1 MPIYNLK
8 QKNKRLKKKRIE
20 NLIVTLIAVFIS
32 LPTYADDNTNT
43 SNVYKLVT
51 NVSELTDDGTLFI
64 IANKEKGTA
73 LCKDFYKKG
82 TKDPNM
88 VEMQP
93 YGDFFIINE
102 NVATFRLFKIS
113 KGYQFQLVPY
123 NDPING
129 YLSIAG
135 ESSRPCLQNKSKT
148 EMKIKIN
155 NKEGK
160 ANVRRQNPAKNL
172 GIVDN
177 NIKFADSQFIYVY
190 IYKQLPLSITSSL
203 TLETSKSLS
212 ETVKDTD
219 ITGKVIPNIK
229 IDRRFDADGG
239 WYSICLPFSLT
250 ADDINKQFKGAEFQE
265 FNGVEQQD
273 KTINLKF
280 KKVTTTKAGK
290 PYLIKPIKDIT
301 AADLTFNNKLIEQTT
316 PVDVN
321 HKLGSDANKT
331 FTFKGVF
338 SPFTA
343 NSEEMAD
350 KNIKFLSGEKGLD
363 LVSPNG
369 SGTMKCYRAYFVFPG
384 KKGIVETEAKITNHD
399 EATAVQPVKRQEAE
413 TEHVVFSISGQ
424 KVAKVKNASQLP
436 KGVYIINKK
445 RIMVK

>member
-1 MPIYNLK
+1 M
-8 QKNKRLKKKRIE
+8 KKELIE

-32 LPTYADDNTNT
+32 LPTYADDNANT

-51 NVSELTDDGTLFI
+51 NVSELTTDGTLFI

-73 LCKDFYKKG
+73 LCKNFYTLNKSH
-82 TKDPNM
+82 DNL

-102 NVATFRLFKIS
+102 KIATFKLGIVGKDND
-113 KGYQFQLVPY
+113 KKYLFQLEPY
-123 NDPING
+123 KDSYGNSG
-129 YLSIAG
+129 YLSCLANYQLAL
-135 ESSRPCLQNKSKT
+135 ESKSNSYIDVK
-148 EMKIKIN
+148 EIDN
-155 NKEGK
+155 EGK
-160 ANVRRQNPAKNL
+160 AYLKRQGPAANL
-172 GIVDN
+172 GFYN
-177 NIKFADSQFIYVY
+177 NNTIHFIYDYNKYVY
-190 IYKQLPLSITSSL
+190 IYKSITPSL

-212 ETVKDTD
+212 ETVKDKD
-219 ITGKVIPNIK
+219 ITGKVPSIK
-229 IDRRFDADGG
+229 IDRSFIADGG
-239 WYSICLPFSLT
+239 WYTICLPFSLT
-250 ADDINKQFKGAEFQE
+250 EDDIKKQFKGAEFQG
-265 FNGVEQQD
+265 FDGVDQQD

-301 AADLTFNNKLIEQTT
+301 AADLTFINKQIEQTT
-316 PVDVN
+316 PVDVSYM
-321 HKLGSDANKT
+321 LESDANKT

-343 NSEEMAD
+343 DSEELAD
-350 KNIKFLSGEKGLD
+350 KNIKFLSGVKGLD

-369 SGTMKCYRAYFVFPG
+369 TGTMKCYRAYFVFPG
-384 KKGIVETEAKITNHD
+384 KKSIVETEAKITNHD

-424 KVAKVKNASQLP
+424 KMGKVKNASQLP

>member
-1 MPIYNLK
+1 M
-8 QKNKRLKKKRIE
+8 KKKLIE

-32 LPTYADDNTNT
+32 LPTYADDNANT

-51 NVSELTDDGTLFI
+51 KESELTTDGTLFI
-64 IANKEKGTA
+64 IANKEKRTA
-73 LCKDFYKKG
+73 LCKNFYTLNKSH
-82 TKDPNM
+82 DNL

-102 NVATFRLFKIS
+102 KIATFKLKIVG
-113 KGYQFQLVPY
+113 KDNDKKYLFQLEPY
-123 NDPING
+123 KDSNGNFG
-129 YLSIAG
+129 YLS
-135 ESSRPCLQNKSKT
+135 CLANYQLSLQSKSNSYIDVK
-148 EMKIKIN
+148 EIDN
-155 NKEGK
+155 EGK
-160 ANVRRQNPAKNL
+160 AYLRRQDPAANL
-172 GIVDN
+172 GFYN
-177 NIKFADSQFIYVY
+177 NNTIHFIYDYNKYVY
-190 IYKQLPLSITSSL
+190 IYKSITPSL

-212 ETVKDTD
+212 ETVKDKD
-219 ITGKVIPNIK
+219 ITGKVPSIK
-229 IDRRFDADGG
+229 IDRSFIADGG
-239 WYSICLPFSLT
+239 WYTICLPFSLT
-250 ADDINKQFKGAEFQE
+250 EDDIKNQFKGAVFQG

-280 KKVTTTKAGK
+280 KKVTTTEAGK

-301 AADLTFNNKLIEQTT
+301 AADLTFINKQIEQTT
-316 PVDVN
+316 PVDVSY
-321 HKLGSDANKT
+321 KLGSDANKT

-343 NSEEMAD
+343 DSEELAD
-350 KNIKFLSGEKGLD
+350 KNIKFLSGVKGLD

-369 SGTMKCYRAYFVFPG
+369 TGTMKCYRAYFVFPG

-424 KVAKVKNASQLP
+424 KMGKVKNASQLP

>member
-1 MPIYNLK
+1 M
-8 QKNKRLKKKRIE
+8 KKKRIE

-32 LPTYADDNTNT
+32 LPTYADDNANT

-51 NVSELTDDGTLFI
+51 NVSELTTDGTLFI

-102 NVATFRLFKIS
+102 NVATFRLYKTS
-113 KGYQFQLVPY
+113 SGYQFQLVPY
-123 NDPING
+123 DDPTNG
-129 YLSIAG
+129 FLSIDG
-135 ESSRPCLQNKSKT
+135 SRPYLRSRSKN
-148 EMKIKIN
+148 EMKIEIN

-160 ANVRRQNPAKNL
+160 AKARRQDPAKNL
-172 GIVDN
+172 GIVNN
-177 NIKFADSQFIYVY
+177 NIKFGDSQFIYVY
-190 IYKQLPLSITSSL
+190 IYKSITPSL

-212 ETVKDTD
+212 ETVKDKD
-219 ITGKVIPNIK
+219 ITGKVPSIK
-229 IDRRFDADGG
+229 IDRPFVADGG

-280 KKVTTTKAGK
+280 KKVTTTEAGK

-301 AADLTFNNKLIEQTT
+301 AADLTFINKLIEQTT

-321 HKLGSDANKT
+321 HKLDSDANKT

-343 NSEEMAD
+343 NSEELAD

-363 LVSPNG
+363 LVSPNDT
-369 SGTMKCYRAYFVFPG
+369 GTMKCYRAYFVFPG

>member
-1 MPIYNLK
+1 M
-8 QKNKRLKKKRIE
+8 KKKRIE

-32 LPTYADDNTNT
+32 LPTYADDNANT

-51 NVSELTDDGTLFI
+51 KKSELTADGTLFI
-64 IANKEKGTA
+64 IANKENGKA

-93 YGDFFIINE
+93 YGDCFIINE
-102 NVATFRLFKIS
+102 NVATFRLFKTS
-113 KGYQFQLVPY
+113 DGYQFQLVPY
-123 NDPING
+123 DDPTNG
-129 YLSIAG
+129 FLSVYG
-135 ESSRPCLQNKSKT
+135 SRPYLRSRTYSVMTIKS
-148 EMKIKIN
+148 IN
-155 NKEGK
+155 EEGK
-160 ANVRRQNPAKNL
+160 VDFRSKSPAANL
-172 GIVDN
+172 GFASNKFIFDN
-177 NIKFADSQFIYVY
+177 DYNKYVY
-190 IYKQLPLSITSSL
+190 IYKSITPSL

-212 ETVKDTD
+212 ETVKDKD
-219 ITGKVIPNIK
+219 ITGKVIPSMK
-229 IDRRFDADGG
+229 IDRSFVADGG
-239 WYSICLPFSLT
+239 WYTICLPFSLT
-250 ADDINKQFKGAEFQE
+250 EDDIKKQFKGAVFQD

-280 KKVTTTKAGK
+280 KKVSTTEAGK

-301 AADLTFNNKLIEQTT
+301 AADLTFINKQIEQTT
-316 PVDVN
+316 PVDVSYM
-321 HKLGSDANKT
+321 LGFDANKT

-343 NSEEMAD
+343 DSKELAD
-350 KNIKFLSGEKGLD
+350 KNIKFLSGVKGLD

-424 KVAKVKNASQLP
+424 KVGKVKNESQLP

>member
-1 MPIYNLK
+1 M
-8 QKNKRLKKKRIE
+8 KKKLIE

-32 LPTYADDNTNT
+32 LPTYADDNANT

-51 NVSELTDDGTLFI
+51 KESELTTDGTLFI
-64 IANKEKGTA
+64 IANKEKRTA
-73 LCKDFYKKG
+73 LCKNFYTLNKSH
-82 TKDPNM
+82 DNL

-102 NVATFRLFKIS
+102 KIATFKLEIVGKDND
-113 KGYQFQLVPY
+113 KKYLFQLEPY
-123 NDPING
+123 KDSNGNFG
-129 YLSIAG
+129 YLSCFADYQL
-135 ESSRPCLQNKSKT
+135 SLQGKSNSYIYLK
-148 EMKIKIN
+148 KIDN
-155 NKEGK
+155 EGK
-160 ANVRRQNPAKNL
+160 AYLRRQDPAANL
-172 GIVDN
+172 GFYN
-177 NIKFADSQFIYVY
+177 NNTIHFIYDYNKYVY
-190 IYKQLPLSITSSL
+190 IYKSITPSL

-212 ETVKDTD
+212 ETVKDKD
-219 ITGKVIPNIK
+219 ITGKVPSIK
-229 IDRRFDADGG
+229 IDRSFIADGG
-239 WYSICLPFSLT
+239 WYTICLPFSLT
-250 ADDINKQFKGAEFQE
+250 EDDIKKQFKGAEFQG
-265 FNGVEQQD
+265 FDGVDQQD

-301 AADLTFNNKLIEQTT
+301 AADLTFINKQIEQTT
-316 PVDVN
+316 PVDVSYM
-321 HKLGSDANKT
+321 LESDANKT

-343 NSEEMAD
+343 DSEELAD

-369 SGTMKCYRAYFVFPG
+369 TGTMKCYRAYFVFPG
-384 KKGIVETEAKITNHD
+384 KKSIVETEAKITNHD

-424 KVAKVKNASQLP
+424 KMGKVKNASQLP

>member
-1 MPIYNLK
+1 M
-8 QKNKRLKKKRIE
+8 KKKRIE

-32 LPTYADDNTNT
+32 LPTYADDNANT

-64 IANKEKGTA
+64 IANKEKGKA
-73 LCKDFYKKG
+73 LCKDFYKLNRG
-82 TKDPNM
+82 VNNLE
-88 VEMQP
+88 EMQP

-102 NVATFRLFKIS
+102 KIATFKLDIIKS
-113 KGYQFQLVPY
+113 GYRFQLEPY
-123 NDPING
+123 EKPDQGFLSCYNG
-129 YLSIAG
+129 NRFYLQSIGKA
-135 ESSRPCLQNKSKT
+135 T
-148 EMKIKIN
+148 MTIKIM

-160 ANVRRQNPAKNL
+160 VKVKRTVSPYSFLEINDENNNL
-172 GIVDN
+172 I
-177 NIKFADSQFIYVY
+177 QFEDYHYKGVY
-190 IYKQLPLSITSSL
+190 IYKSITPSL

-212 ETVKDTD
+212 ETVKDKD
-219 ITGKVIPNIK
+219 ITGKVPSIK
-229 IDRRFDADGG
+229 IDRSFIADGG
-239 WYSICLPFSLT
+239 WYTICLPFSLT
-250 ADDINKQFKGAEFQE
+250 EDDIKKQFKGAEFQG
-265 FNGVEQQD
+265 FDGVDQQD

-280 KKVTTTKAGK
+280 KKVTTTEAGK

-301 AADLTFNNKLIEQTT
+301 AADLTFINKQIEQTT
-316 PVDVN
+316 PVDVSYM
-321 HKLGSDANKT
+321 LESDANKT

-343 NSEEMAD
+343 DSEELAD
-350 KNIKFLSGEKGLD
+350 KNIKFLSGVKGLD

-369 SGTMKCYRAYFVFPG
+369 TGTMKCYRAYFVFPG
-384 KKGIVETEAKITNHD
+384 KKSIVETEAKITNHD

-424 KVAKVKNASQLP
+424 KMGKVKNASQLP

>member
-1 MPIYNLK
+1 M
-8 QKNKRLKKKRIE
+8 KKKRIE

-32 LPTYADDNTNT
+32 LPTYADDNANT

-51 NVSELTDDGTLFI
+51 NVSELTTDGTLFI
-64 IANKEKGTA
+64 IANKENGTA

-102 NVATFRLFKIS
+102 NVATFRLYKIS
-113 KGYQFQLVPY
+113 SGYQFQLVPY
-123 NDPING
+123 DDPTNG
-129 YLSIAG
+129 FLSVYG
-135 ESSRPCLQNKSKT
+135 SRPYLRSKT
-148 EMKIKIN
+148 YSVMTIKSIN
-155 NKEGK
+155 EEGK
-160 ANVRRQNPAKNL
+160 VDFRSKSPAANL
-172 GIVDN
+172 GFASNKFIFDN
-177 NIKFADSQFIYVY
+177 DYNKYVY
-190 IYKQLPLSITSSL
+190 IYKSITPSL

-212 ETVKDTD
+212 ETVKDKD
-219 ITGKVIPNIK
+219 ITGKVPSIK
-229 IDRRFDADGG
+229 IDRSFIADGG
-239 WYSICLPFSLT
+239 WYTICLPFSLT
-250 ADDINKQFKGAEFQE
+250 EDDIKKQFKGAEFQG
-265 FNGVEQQD
+265 FDGVDQQD

-301 AADLTFNNKLIEQTT
+301 AADLTFINKQIEQTT
-316 PVDVN
+316 PVDVSYM
-321 HKLGSDANKT
+321 LESDANKT

-343 NSEEMAD
+343 DSEELAD
-350 KNIKFLSGEKGLD
+350 KNIKFLSGVKGLD

-369 SGTMKCYRAYFVFPG
+369 TGTMKCYRAYFVFPG
-384 KKGIVETEAKITNHD
+384 KKSIVETEAKITNHD

-424 KVAKVKNASQLP
+424 KMGKVKNASQLP

-445 RIMVK
+445 RIIVK

>member
-1 MPIYNLK
+1 M
-8 QKNKRLKKKRIE
+8 KKKRIE

-32 LPTYADDNTNT
+32 LPTYADDNANT

-212 ETVKDTD
+212 ETVKDKD

-301 AADLTFNNKLIEQTT
+301 AADLTFINKQIEQTT
-316 PVDVN
+316 PVDVSYM
-321 HKLGSDANKT
+321 LGSDANKT

-343 NSEEMAD
+343 NSEELAD

-369 SGTMKCYRAYFVFPG
+369 TGTMKCYRAYFVFPG
-384 KKGIVETEAKITNHD
+384 KKGNVETEAKITNHD
-399 EATAVQPVKRQEAE
+399 EATAVQPVKSQEAE

-424 KVAKVKNASQLP
+424 KVANVKNASQLP

>member
-1 MPIYNLK
+1 M
-8 QKNKRLKKKRIE
+8 KKKRIE

-32 LPTYADDNTNT
+32 LPTYADDNANT

-51 NVSELTDDGTLFI
+51 NVSELTTDGTLFI
-64 IANKEKGTA
+64 IADKEKGTA
-73 LCKDFYKKG
+73 LCKDFYKLKADA
-82 TKDPNM
+82 KNM

-212 ETVKDTD
+212 ETVKDKD
-219 ITGKVIPNIK
+219 ITGKVIPSIK
-229 IDRRFDADGG
+229 IDRSFDADGG
-239 WYSICLPFSLT
+239 WYTICLPFSLT
-250 ADDINKQFKGAEFQE
+250 EADIKNQFKGAVFQG
-265 FNGVEQQD
+265 FDGVDQQD
-273 KTINLKF
+273 KTINLEF
-280 KKVTTTKAGK
+280 KKVTTTEAGK
-290 PYLIKPIKDIT
+290 PYLIKPIENIT

-316 PVDVN
+316 PVDVSY
-321 HKLGSDANKT
+321 KLVSDANKT

-343 NSEEMAD
+343 NSEELAD

-369 SGTMKCYRAYFVFPG
+369 TGTMKCYRAYFVFPG
-384 KKGIVETEAKITNHD
+384 KKGNVETEAKITNHD
-399 EATAVQPVKRQEAE
+399 EATTVKPVKRQEAE

>member
-1 MPIYNLK
+1 M
-8 QKNKRLKKKRIE
+8 KKKRIE

-32 LPTYADDNTNT
+32 LPTYADDNANT

-64 IANKEKGTA
+64 IANKEKGKA

-93 YGDFFIINE
+93 CGDCFIINE
-102 NVATFRLFKIS
+102 NVATFRLFKTS
-113 KGYQFQLVPY
+113 DGYQFQLVPY
-123 NDPING
+123 HEPTNG
-129 YLSIAG
+129 FLSIDG
-135 ESSRPCLQNKSKT
+135 SKLCLRSRTYSVMTIKS
-148 EMKIKIN
+148 IN
-155 NKEGK
+155 EEGK
-160 ANVRRQNPAKNL
+160 VDFRSKSPAANL
-172 GIVDN
+172 GFASNKFIFDN
-177 NIKFADSQFIYVY
+177 DYNKYVY
-190 IYKQLPLSITSSL
+190 IYKSITPSL

-212 ETVKDTD
+212 ETVKDKD
-219 ITGKVIPNIK
+219 ITGKVPSIK
-229 IDRRFDADGG
+229 IDRSFVADGG

-280 KKVTTTKAGK
+280 KKVTTTEAGK
-290 PYLIKPIKDIT
+290 PYLIKPRKDIT
-301 AADLTFNNKLIEQTT
+301 AADLTFINKLIEQTT

-321 HKLGSDANKT
+321 HKLDSDANKT

-343 NSEEMAD
+343 NSEELAD

-363 LVSPNG
+363 LVSPNDT
-369 SGTMKCYRAYFVFPG
+369 GTMKCYRAYFVFPG

-424 KVAKVKNASQLP
+424 KGAKVKNASQLP

>member
-1 MPIYNLK
+1 M
-8 QKNKRLKKKRIE
+8 KKKRIE

-32 LPTYADDNTNT
+32 LPTYADDNANT

-64 IANKEKGTA
+64 IANKEKGKA

-93 YGDFFIINE
+93 YGDCFIINE
-102 NVATFRLFKIS
+102 NVATFRLFKTS
-113 KGYQFQLVPY
+113 DGYQFQLVPY
-123 NDPING
+123 HEPTNG
-129 YLSIAG
+129 FLSIDG
-135 ESSRPCLQNKSKT
+135 SKLCLRSRTYSVMTIKS
-148 EMKIKIN
+148 IN
-155 NKEGK
+155 EEGK
-160 ANVRRQNPAKNL
+160 VDFRSKSPAANL
-172 GIVDN
+172 GFASNKFIFDN
-177 NIKFADSQFIYVY
+177 DYNKYVY
-190 IYKQLPLSITSSL
+190 IYKSITPSL
-203 TLETSKSLS
+203 SLETSKSLS
-212 ETVKDTD
+212 ETVKDKD
-219 ITGKVIPNIK
+219 ITGKVIPSIK
-229 IDRRFDADGG
+229 IDRSFVADGG

-280 KKVTTTKAGK
+280 KKVTTTEAGK
-290 PYLIKPIKDIT
+290 PYLIKPKKDIT
-301 AADLTFNNKLIEQTT
+301 AADLTFINKLIEQTT

-321 HKLGSDANKT
+321 HKLDSDANKT

-343 NSEEMAD
+343 DSEELAD

-369 SGTMKCYRAYFVFPG
+369 TGTMKCYRAYFVFPG

-413 TEHVVFSISGQ
+413 IEHVVFSISGQ

>member
-1 MPIYNLK
+1 M
-8 QKNKRLKKKRIE
+8 KKKLIE

-32 LPTYADDNTNT
+32 LPTYADDNANT

-64 IANKEKGTA
+64 IANKEKEKA

-102 NVATFRLFKIS
+102 NVATFRLYKTS
-113 KGYQFQLVPY
+113 SEYQFQLVPY
-123 NDPING
+123 DDPTNG
-129 YLSIAG
+129 FLSVYG
-135 ESSRPCLQNKSKT
+135 SRPYLRSKSHSVMT
-148 EMKIKIN
+148 IKSIN
-155 NKEGK
+155 EEGK
-160 ANVRRQNPAKNL
+160 VDFRSKSPAANL
-172 GIVDN
+172 GFTSN
-177 NIKFADSQFIYVY
+177 KFIFDDSKLIYVY
-190 IYKQLPLSITSSL
+190 IYKSITPSL

-212 ETVKDTD
+212 ETVKDKD
-219 ITGKVIPNIK
+219 ITGKVIPSIK
-229 IDRRFDADGG
+229 IDRPFVADGG
-239 WYSICLPFSLT
+239 WYTICLPFSLT
-250 ADDINKQFKGAEFQE
+250 EDDIKKQFKGAVFQC

-280 KKVTTTKAGK
+280 KKVTTTEAGK

-301 AADLTFNNKLIEQTT
+301 AADLTFINKQIERTT
-316 PVDVN
+316 PVDVSYM
-321 HKLGSDANKT
+321 LESDANKT

-343 NSEEMAD
+343 DSEELAD

-369 SGTMKCYRAYFVFPG
+369 TGTMKCYRAYFVFPG

-399 EATAVQPVKRQEAE
+399 EATTVQPVKRQDAE
-413 TEHVVFSISGQ
+413 TGHVVFSISGQ

>member
-1 MPIYNLK
+1 M
-8 QKNKRLKKKRIE
+8 KKKRIE

-32 LPTYADDNTNT
+32 LPTYADDNANT

-51 NVSELTDDGTLFI
+51 NVSELTTDGTLFI

-73 LCKDFYKKG
+73 LCKNFYTFKNKK
-82 TKDPNM
+82 DNNL

-93 YGDFFIINE
+93 YGKFFIINDKI
-102 NVATFRLFKIS
+102 ATFKLEIVDKDNDKRYLFM
-113 KGYQFQLVPY
+113 LEPY
-123 NDPING
+123 KDSNGNSG
-129 YLSIAG
+129 YLS
-135 ESSRPCLQNKSKT
+135 CLANYQLSLQSKSNSYIDVK
-148 EMKIKIN
+148 EIDN
-155 NKEGK
+155 EGK
-160 ANVRRQNPAKNL
+160 AYLRRQGPAANL
-172 GIVDN
+172 GFYN
-177 NIKFADSQFIYVY
+177 NNTIHFIYDYNKYVY
-190 IYKQLPLSITSSL
+190 IYKSITPSL

-212 ETVKDTD
+212 ETVKDKD
-219 ITGKVIPNIK
+219 ITGKVPSIK
-229 IDRRFDADGG
+229 IDRSFVADGG

-250 ADDINKQFKGAEFQE
+250 ADDINKQFKGAEFQD

-301 AADLTFNNKLIEQTT
+301 AADLTFINKQIEQTT
-316 PVDVN
+316 PVDVSYM
-321 HKLGSDANKT
+321 LGSDANKT

-343 NSEEMAD
+343 NSEELAD

-369 SGTMKCYRAYFVFPG
+369 TGTMKCYRAYFVFPG
-384 KKGIVETEAKITNHD
+384 KKGNVETEAKITNHD
-399 EATAVQPVKRQEAE
+399 EATTVKPVKRQEAE

>member
-1 MPIYNLK
+1 M
-8 QKNKRLKKKRIE
+8 KKKRIE

-32 LPTYADDNTNT
+32 LPTYADDNANT

-51 NVSELTDDGTLFI
+51 NVSELTTDGTLFI

-73 LCKDFYKKG
+73 LCKNFYTFKNKK
-82 TKDPNM
+82 DNNL

-93 YGDFFIINE
+93 YGKFFIINDKI
-102 NVATFRLFKIS
+102 ATFKLEIVDKDNDKRYLFM
-113 KGYQFQLVPY
+113 LEPY
-123 NDPING
+123 KDSNGNSG
-129 YLSIAG
+129 YLS
-135 ESSRPCLQNKSKT
+135 CLANYQLSLQSKSNSYIDVK
-148 EMKIKIN
+148 EIDN
-155 NKEGK
+155 EGK
-160 ANVRRQNPAKNL
+160 AYLRRQGPAANL
-172 GIVDN
+172 GFYN
-177 NIKFADSQFIYVY
+177 NNTIHFIYDYNKYVY
-190 IYKQLPLSITSSL
+190 IYKSITPSL

-212 ETVKDTD
+212 ETVKDKD
-219 ITGKVIPNIK
+219 ITGKVSSIK
-229 IDRRFDADGG
+229 IDRSFVADGG

-250 ADDINKQFKGAEFQE
+250 ADDINKQFKGAEFQD

-280 KKVTTTKAGK
+280 KKVTTTEAGK
-290 PYLIKPIKDIT
+290 PYLIKPRKDIT
-301 AADLTFNNKLIEQTT
+301 AADLTFINKLIEQTT
-316 PVDVN
+316 PVDVSYM
-321 HKLGSDANKT
+321 LGSDANKT

-343 NSEEMAD
+343 NSEELAD

-363 LVSPNG
+363 LVSPNDT
-369 SGTMKCYRAYFVFPG
+369 GTMKCYRAYFVFPG
-384 KKGIVETEAKITNHD
+384 KKGIVETEAKITNHG

>member
-1 MPIYNLK
+1 M
-8 QKNKRLKKKRIE
+8 KKKRIE

-32 LPTYADDNTNT
+32 LPTYADDNANT

-64 IANKEKGTA
+64 IANKEKGKA

-93 YGDFFIINE
+93 CGDCFIINE
-102 NVATFRLFKIS
+102 NVATFRLFKTS
-113 KGYQFQLVPY
+113 DGYQFQLVPY
-123 NDPING
+123 HEPTNG
-129 YLSIAG
+129 FLSIDG
-135 ESSRPCLQNKSKT
+135 SKLCLRSRTYSVMTIKS
-148 EMKIKIN
+148 IN
-155 NKEGK
+155 EEGK
-160 ANVRRQNPAKNL
+160 VDFRSKSPAANL
-172 GIVDN
+172 GFASNKFIFDN
-177 NIKFADSQFIYVY
+177 DYNKYVY
-190 IYKQLPLSITSSL
+190 IYKSITPSL

-212 ETVKDTD
+212 ETVKNKD
-219 ITGKVIPNIK
+219 ITGKVPSIK
-229 IDRRFDADGG
+229 IDRPFVADGG

-280 KKVTTTKAGK
+280 KKVTTTEAGK

-301 AADLTFNNKLIEQTT
+301 AADLTFINKLIEQTT

-321 HKLGSDANKT
+321 HKLDSDANKT

-343 NSEEMAD
+343 NSEELAD

-369 SGTMKCYRAYFVFPG
+369 SGTMKCYSAYFVFPG
-384 KKGIVETEAKITNHD
+384 KKVIVETEAKITNHD

>member
-1 MPIYNLK
+1 M
-8 QKNKRLKKKRIE
+8 KKKRIV

-32 LPTYADDNTNT
+32 LPTYADDNANT

-51 NVSELTDDGTLFI
+51 NVSELTTDGTLFI
-64 IANKEKGTA
+64 IANKEKRTA
-73 LCKDFYKKG
+73 LCKNFYTLNKSH
-82 TKDPNM
+82 DNL

-102 NVATFRLFKIS
+102 KIATFKLEIVGKYDD
-113 KGYQFQLVPY
+113 KKYLFQLEPY
-123 NDPING
+123 KDSNGNFG
-129 YLSIAG
+129 YLSCFADYQL
-135 ESSRPCLQNKSKT
+135 SLQGKSNSYIYLK
-148 EMKIKIN
+148 KIDN
-155 NKEGK
+155 EGK
-160 ANVRRQNPAKNL
+160 AYLRRQEPAANL
-172 GIVDN
+172 GIDKN
-177 NIKFADSQFIYVY
+177 KIIFDIYYNKYVY
-190 IYKQLPLSITSSL
+190 IYKSITPFL

-212 ETVKDTD
+212 ETVKDID
-219 ITGKVIPNIK
+219 ITGKVPSIK
-229 IDRRFDADGG
+229 IDRSFIADGG
-239 WYSICLPFSLT
+239 WYTICLPFSLT
-250 ADDINKQFKGAEFQE
+250 EDDIKKQFKGAEFQG
-265 FNGVEQQD
+265 FDGVDQQD

-301 AADLTFNNKLIEQTT
+301 AADLTFINKQIEQTT
-316 PVDVN
+316 PVDVSYM
-321 HKLGSDANKT
+321 LESDANKT

-343 NSEEMAD
+343 DSEELAD

-384 KKGIVETEAKITNHD
+384 KKSIVETEAKITNHD

-424 KVAKVKNASQLP
+424 KMGKVKNASQLP

>member
-1 MPIYNLK
+1 M
-8 QKNKRLKKKRIE
+8 KKKRIV

-32 LPTYADDNTNT
+32 LPTYADDNANT

-51 NVSELTDDGTLFI
+51 NVSELTTDGTLFI

-73 LCKDFYKKG
+73 LCKNFYTLNKSH
-82 TKDPNM
+82 DNL

-102 NVATFRLFKIS
+102 KIATFKLGIVGKDNDKKYLFE
-113 KGYQFQLVPY
+113 LEPY
-123 NDPING
+123 KDSYGNSG
-129 YLSIAG
+129 YLS
-135 ESSRPCLQNKSKT
+135 CLANYQLSLQSKSNSYIDVK
-148 EMKIKIN
+148 EIDN
-155 NKEGK
+155 EGK
-160 ANVRRQNPAKNL
+160 AYLKRQGPAANL
-172 GIVDN
+172 GFYN
-177 NIKFADSQFIYVY
+177 NNTIHFIYDYNKYVY
-190 IYKQLPLSITSSL
+190 IYKSITPSL

-212 ETVKDTD
+212 ETVKDKD
-219 ITGKVIPNIK
+219 ITGKVPSIK
-229 IDRRFDADGG
+229 IDRSFIADGG
-239 WYSICLPFSLT
+239 WYTICLPFSLT
-250 ADDINKQFKGAEFQE
+250 EDDIKNQFKRAVFQG
-265 FNGVEQQD
+265 FDGVEQQD

-280 KKVTTTKAGK
+280 KKVTTTEAGK

-301 AADLTFNNKLIEQTT
+301 AADLTFINKLIEQTT
-316 PVDVN
+316 PVDVSYM
-321 HKLGSDANKT
+321 LESDANKT

-343 NSEEMAD
+343 DSEELAD

-369 SGTMKCYRAYFVFPG
+369 TGTMKCYKAYFVCLG
-384 KKGIVETEAKITNHD
+384 KKGIGVTEAKITNHD

-424 KVAKVKNASQLP
+424 KMGKVKNASQLP

>member
-1 MPIYNLK
+1 M
-8 QKNKRLKKKRIE
+8 KKKRIE

-32 LPTYADDNTNT
+32 LPTYADDNANT

-51 NVSELTDDGTLFI
+51 NVSELTTDGTLFI
-64 IANKEKGTA
+64 IANKEEGTA

-102 NVATFRLFKIS
+102 NVATFRLYKTS
-113 KGYQFQLVPY
+113 SGYQFQLVPY
-123 NDPING
+123 DDPTNG
-129 YLSIAG
+129 FLSVDG
-135 ESSRPCLQNKSKT
+135 SRPYLRSRTYSVMTIKS
-148 EMKIKIN
+148 I

-160 ANVRRQNPAKNL
+160 VDFRSKSPAANL
-172 GIVDN
+172 GFTSN
-177 NIKFADSQFIYVY
+177 KFIFDVSKLIYVY
-190 IYKQLPLSITSSL
+190 IYKSITPSL

-212 ETVKDTD
+212 ETVKDKD
-219 ITGKVIPNIK
+219 ITGKVIPSIK
-229 IDRRFDADGG
+229 IDRSFVADGG
-239 WYSICLPFSLT
+239 WYTICLPFSLT
-250 ADDINKQFKGAEFQE
+250 ADDIKNQFKRAVFQG
-265 FNGVEQQD
+265 FDGVEQQD

-280 KKVTTTKAGK
+280 KKVTTTEAGK
-290 PYLIKPIKDIT
+290 PYLIKPTENIT

-316 PVDVN
+316 PVDVSYM
-321 HKLGSDANKT
+321 LDSDANKT

-343 NSEEMAD
+343 NSEELAD
-350 KNIKFLSGEKGLD
+350 KNIKFLSGVKGLD
-363 LVSPNG
+363 LVSPNDT
-369 SGTMKCYRAYFVFPG
+369 GTMKCYRAYFVFPG

-424 KVAKVKNASQLP
+424 KVANVKNASQLP

>member
-1 MPIYNLK
+1 M
-8 QKNKRLKKKRIE
+8 KKKRIE

-32 LPTYADDNTNT
+32 LPTYADDNANT

-51 NVSELTDDGTLFI
+51 KESELTTDGTLFI

-73 LCKDFYKKG
+73 LCKNFYTLNKSH
-82 TKDPNM
+82 DNL

-102 NVATFRLFKIS
+102 KIATFKLKIVG
-113 KGYQFQLVPY
+113 KDNDKKYLFQLEPY
-123 NDPING
+123 KDSNGNIG
-129 YLSIAG
+129 YLSCFADYQL
-135 ESSRPCLQNKSKT
+135 SLQGKSNSYIYLK
-148 EMKIKIN
+148 KIDN
-155 NKEGK
+155 EGK
-160 ANVRRQNPAKNL
+160 AYLRRQEPAANL
-172 GIVDN
+172 GIDKN
-177 NIKFADSQFIYVY
+177 KIIFDIYYNKYVY
-190 IYKQLPLSITSSL
+190 IYKSITPFL

-212 ETVKDTD
+212 ETVKDID
-219 ITGKVIPNIK
+219 ITGKVIPSIK
-229 IDRRFDADGG
+229 IDRSFIADGG
-239 WYSICLPFSLT
+239 WYTICLPFSLT
-250 ADDINKQFKGAEFQE
+250 EDDIKKQFKDAVFQR

-301 AADLTFNNKLIEQTT
+301 AADLTFINKQIEQTT
-316 PVDVN
+316 PVDVSYM
-321 HKLGSDANKT
+321 LESDANKT

-343 NSEEMAD
+343 DSEELAD

-424 KVAKVKNASQLP
+424 KVGKVKNASQLP

>member
-1 MPIYNLK
+1 M
-8 QKNKRLKKKRIE
+8 KKKRIE

-32 LPTYADDNTNT
+32 LPTYADDNANT

-51 NVSELTDDGTLFI
+51 KESELTADGTLFI
-64 IANKEKGTA
+64 IANKESKKA
-73 LCKDFYKKG
+73 LCKNFYTLNKSH
-82 TKDPNM
+82 DNL

-102 NVATFRLFKIS
+102 KIATFKLEIVGKDDD
-113 KGYQFQLVPY
+113 KKYLFQLEPY
-123 NDPING
+123 KDSYGNSG
-129 YLSIAG
+129 YLS
-135 ESSRPCLQNKSKT
+135 CLANNYKLSLQGKSNSYIYVK
-148 EMKIKIN
+148 KIDN
-155 NKEGK
+155 EGK
-160 ANVRRQNPAKNL
+160 AYLRRQSPAANL
-172 GIVDN
+172 GI
-177 NIKFADSQFIYVY
+177 DSKNKIIFDKYYNKYVY
-190 IYKQLPLSITSSL
+190 IYKQLPLSITPSL

-212 ETVKDTD
+212 ETVKDKD
-219 ITGKVIPNIK
+219 ITGKVISSIK
-229 IDRRFDADGG
+229 IDRSFDADGG
-239 WYSICLPFSLT
+239 WYTICLPFSLT

-280 KKVTTTKAGK
+280 KKVTTTEAGK
-290 PYLIKPIKDIT
+290 PYLIKPKKDIT
-301 AADLTFNNKLIEQTT
+301 AADLTFINKLIEQTT

-338 SPFTA
+338 STFTA
-343 NSEEMAD
+343 NSEELAD

>member
-1 MPIYNLK
+1 M
-8 QKNKRLKKKRIE
+8 KKKRIE

-32 LPTYADDNTNT
+32 LPTYADDNANT

-51 NVSELTDDGTLFI
+51 NMSELTTDGTLFI
-64 IANKEKGTA
+64 IANKEKGKA

-93 YGDFFIINE
+93 YGNCFIINE
-102 NVATFRLFKIS
+102 NVATFRLFKTS
-113 KGYQFQLVPY
+113 DGYQFQLVPY
-123 NDPING
+123 HEPTNG
-129 YLSIAG
+129 FLSIDG
-135 ESSRPCLQNKSKT
+135 SKLCLRSRTYSVMTIKS
-148 EMKIKIN
+148 IN
-155 NKEGK
+155 EEGK
-160 ANVRRQNPAKNL
+160 VDFRSKSPAANL
-172 GIVDN
+172 GFASN
-177 NIKFADSQFIYVY
+177 KFIFYNDYNKYVY
-190 IYKQLPLSITSSL
+190 IYKSITPSL

-212 ETVKDTD
+212 ETVKDKD
-219 ITGKVIPNIK
+219 ITGKVIPSIK
-229 IDRRFDADGG
+229 IDRSFVADGG
-239 WYSICLPFSLT
+239 WYTICLPFSLT
-250 ADDINKQFKGAEFQE
+250 EDDIKKQFKDAVFQC
-265 FNGVEQQD
+265 FNGVGQQD

-280 KKVTTTKAGK
+280 KKVTTTEAGK
-290 PYLIKPIKDIT
+290 PYLIKPIKNIT
-301 AADLTFNNKLIEQTT
+301 AADLTFINKQIEQTT

-321 HKLGSDANKT
+321 HKLVSDASKT

-343 NSEEMAD
+343 NSEELAD

-369 SGTMKCYRAYFVFPG
+369 TGTMKCYRAYFVFPG
-384 KKGIVETEAKITNHD
+384 KKGNVETEAKITNHD
-399 EATAVQPVKRQEAE
+399 EATAVQPVKSQEAE

>member
-1 MPIYNLK
+1 M
-8 QKNKRLKKKRIE
+8 KKKRIE

-32 LPTYADDNTNT
+32 LPTYADDNANT

-64 IANKEKGTA
+64 IANKESKKA
-73 LCKDFYKKG
+73 LCKNFYKLNRG
-82 TKDPNM
+82 VDNLE
-88 VEMQP
+88 EMQP

-102 NVATFRLFKIS
+102 KIATFKLDIIKS
-113 KGYQFQLVPY
+113 GYRFQLEPY
-123 NDPING
+123 ENPDQGFLACNNKNRFW
-129 YLSIAG
+129 LQSIGKA
-135 ESSRPCLQNKSKT
+135 T
-148 EMKIKIN
+148 MTIKIMNKGGNVKVKRTETPYSFLEINDKN
-155 NKEGK
+155 N
-160 ANVRRQNPAKNL
+160 NL
-172 GIVDN
+172 I
-177 NIKFADSQFIYVY
+177 QFEDYHYKGVY
-190 IYKQLPLSITSSL
+190 IYKQLPLSITPSL

-212 ETVKDTD
+212 ETVKDKD
-219 ITGKVIPNIK
+219 ITGKVIPSIK

-239 WYSICLPFSLT
+239 WYTICLPFSLT
-250 ADDINKQFKGAEFQE
+250 ADDINKQFKGAEFQD

-280 KKVTTTKAGK
+280 KKVTTTEAGK
-290 PYLIKPIKDIT
+290 PYLIKPTENIT

-316 PVDVN
+316 PVDVSY
-321 HKLGSDANKT
+321 KLGSDANKT

-343 NSEEMAD
+343 DSEELAD
-350 KNIKFLSGEKGLD
+350 KNIKFLSGVKGLD
-363 LVSPNG
+363 LVSPNDT
-369 SGTMKCYRAYFVFPG
+369 GTMKCYRAYFVFPG

-424 KVAKVKNASQLP
+424 KVANVKNASQLP

>member
-1 MPIYNLK
+1 M
-8 QKNKRLKKKRIE
+8 
-20 NLIVTLIAVFIS
+20 
-32 LPTYADDNTNT
+32 
-43 SNVYKLVT
+43 
-51 NVSELTDDGTLFI
+51 FI
-64 IANKEKGTA
+64 IANKEKGKA

-93 YGDFFIINE
+93 YGDCFIINE
-102 NVATFRLFKIS
+102 NVATFRLFKTS
-113 KGYQFQLVPY
+113 DGYQFQLVPY
-123 NDPING
+123 HEPTNG
-129 YLSIAG
+129 FLSIDG
-135 ESSRPCLQNKSKT
+135 SKLCLRSRTYSVMTIKS
-148 EMKIKIN
+148 IN
-155 NKEGK
+155 EEGK
-160 ANVRRQNPAKNL
+160 VDFRSKSPAANL
-172 GIVDN
+172 GFASNKFIFDN
-177 NIKFADSQFIYVY
+177 DYNKYVY
-190 IYKQLPLSITSSL
+190 IYKSITPSL

-212 ETVKDTD
+212 ETVKDKD
-219 ITGKVIPNIK
+219 ITGKVIPSIK
-229 IDRRFDADGG
+229 IDRSFDADGG

-280 KKVTTTKAGK
+280 KKVTTTEAGK
-290 PYLIKPIKDIT
+290 PYLIKPKKDIT
-301 AADLTFNNKLIEQTT
+301 AADLTFINKLIEQTT

-321 HKLGSDANKT
+321 HKLDSDANKT

-343 NSEEMAD
+343 NSEELAD
-350 KNIKFLSGEKGLD
+350 KDIKFLSGEKGLD

-369 SGTMKCYRAYFVFPG
+369 TGTMKCYSAYFVFPG

>member
-1 MPIYNLK
+1 M
-8 QKNKRLKKKRIE
+8 KKKLIE

-32 LPTYADDNTNT
+32 LPTYADDNANT

-51 NVSELTDDGTLFI
+51 NVSELTTDGTLFI
-64 IANKEKGTA
+64 IANKEKGKA

-102 NVATFRLFKIS
+102 NVATFRLYKIS
-113 KGYQFQLVPY
+113 SGYQFQLVPY
-123 NDPING
+123 DDPTNG
-129 YLSIAG
+129 FLSVYG
-135 ESSRPCLQNKSKT
+135 SRPYLRSKT
-148 EMKIKIN
+148 YSVMTIKSIN
-155 NKEGK
+155 EEGK
-160 ANVRRQNPAKNL
+160 VDFRSNSPAANL
-172 GIVDN
+172 GFESNKFI
-177 NIKFADSQFIYVY
+177 FADNKLKYVY
-190 IYKQLPLSITSSL
+190 IYKSITPSL

-212 ETVKDTD
+212 ETVKDKD
-219 ITGKVIPNIK
+219 ITGKIPSIK
-229 IDRRFDADGG
+229 IDRPFVADGG
-239 WYSICLPFSLT
+239 WYTICLPFSLT
-250 ADDINKQFKGAEFQE
+250 EDDIKKQFKDAVFQC

-280 KKVTTTKAGK
+280 IKVTTTEAGK

-301 AADLTFNNKLIEQTT
+301 AADLTFINKQIEQTT
-316 PVDVN
+316 PVDVSYM
-321 HKLGSDANKT
+321 LESDANKT

-343 NSEEMAD
+343 NSEELAD
-350 KNIKFLSGEKGLD
+350 KNIKFLSGVKGLD

-369 SGTMKCYRAYFVFPG
+369 TGTMKCYRAYFVFPG

-399 EATAVQPVKRQEAE
+399 EATAVQHVKRQEAE

-424 KVAKVKNASQLP
+424 KMGKVKNASQLP

>member
-1 MPIYNLK
+1 M
-8 QKNKRLKKKRIE
+8 KKKRIE

-32 LPTYADDNTNT
+32 LPTYADDNANT

-51 NVSELTDDGTLFI
+51 NVSELTTDGTLFI
-64 IANKEKGTA
+64 IADKEKGTA
-73 LCKDFYKKG
+73 LCKDFYKLKADA
-82 TKDPNM
+82 KNM

-190 IYKQLPLSITSSL
+190 IYKQLPLSITPSL

-212 ETVKDTD
+212 ETVKDKD
-219 ITGKVIPNIK
+219 ITGKVIPSIK
-229 IDRRFDADGG
+229 IDRSFDADGG
-239 WYSICLPFSLT
+239 WYTICLPFSLT
-250 ADDINKQFKGAEFQE
+250 ADDINKQFKGAEFQD

-290 PYLIKPIKDIT
+290 PYLIKPKKDIT
-301 AADLTFNNKLIEQTT
+301 AADLTFINKLIEQTT

-321 HKLGSDANKT
+321 HKLDSDANKT

-343 NSEEMAD
+343 DSEELAD

-369 SGTMKCYRAYFVFPG
+369 SGTMKCYSAYFVFPG

>member
-1 MPIYNLK
+1 M
-8 QKNKRLKKKRIE
+8 KKKLIE

-32 LPTYADDNTNT
+32 LPTYADDNANT

-64 IANKEKGTA
+64 IANKEKRTA
-73 LCKDFYKKG
+73 LCKDFNNLKAGAK
-82 TKDPNM
+82 NM

-102 NVATFRLFKIS
+102 NVATFSLDKIS
-113 KGYQFQLVPY
+113 SGYQFQLVPY
-123 NDPING
+123 DDPTNG
-129 YLSIAG
+129 FLSIDG
-135 ESSRPCLQNKSKT
+135 SRPCLRSKSKN
-148 EMKIKIN
+148 EMKIEIN

-160 ANVRRQNPAKNL
+160 ANVRRQDPAKNL
-172 GIVDN
+172 GIINN
-177 NIKFADSQFIYVY
+177 NIKFDDSKLIYVY
-190 IYKQLPLSITSSL
+190 IYKSITPSL

-212 ETVKDTD
+212 ETVKDKD
-219 ITGKVIPNIK
+219 ITGKVIPSIK
-229 IDRRFDADGG
+229 IDRSFDADGG
-239 WYSICLPFSLT
+239 WYTICLPFSLT
-250 ADDINKQFKGAEFQE
+250 EDDIKKQFKGAEFQG
-265 FNGVEQQD
+265 FDGVDQQD

-280 KKVTTTKAGK
+280 IKVTTTKAGK

-301 AADLTFNNKLIEQTT
+301 AADLTFINKQIEQTT
-316 PVDVN
+316 PVDVSYM
-321 HKLGSDANKT
+321 LESDANKT

-343 NSEEMAD
+343 DSEELAD
-350 KNIKFLSGEKGLD
+350 KNIKFLSGVKGLD

-369 SGTMKCYRAYFVFPG
+369 TGTMKCYRAYFVFPG
-384 KKGIVETEAKITNHD
+384 KKSIVETEAKITNHD

-424 KVAKVKNASQLP
+424 KMGKVKNASQLP

>member
-1 MPIYNLK
+1 M
-8 QKNKRLKKKRIE
+8 KKKRIE

-32 LPTYADDNTNT
+32 LPTYADDNANT

-51 NVSELTDDGTLFI
+51 NVSELTADGTLFI
-64 IANKEKGTA
+64 IANKEKRTA

-102 NVATFRLFKIS
+102 NVATFRLYKIS
-113 KGYQFQLVPY
+113 DGYQFQLVPY
-123 NDPING
+123 HEPTNG
-129 YLSIAG
+129 FLSIDG
-135 ESSRPCLQNKSKT
+135 SKLCLRSRTYSVMTIKS
-148 EMKIKIN
+148 IN
-155 NKEGK
+155 EEGK
-160 ANVRRQNPAKNL
+160 VDFRSKSPAANL
-172 GIVDN
+172 GFASNKFIFDN
-177 NIKFADSQFIYVY
+177 DYNKYVY
-190 IYKQLPLSITSSL
+190 IYKSITPSL

-212 ETVKDTD
+212 ETVKDKD
-219 ITGKVIPNIK
+219 ITGKVPSIK
-229 IDRRFDADGG
+229 IDRPFVADGG
-239 WYSICLPFSLT
+239 WYTICLPFSLT
-250 ADDINKQFKGAEFQE
+250 EDDIKKQFKGAEFQG
-265 FNGVEQQD
+265 FDGVDQQD

-280 KKVTTTKAGK
+280 IKVTTTEAGK

-301 AADLTFNNKLIEQTT
+301 AADLTFINKQIEQTT
-316 PVDVN
+316 PVDVSYM
-321 HKLGSDANKT
+321 LESDANKT

-343 NSEEMAD
+343 DSEELAD
-350 KNIKFLSGEKGLD
+350 KNIKFLSGVKGLD

-369 SGTMKCYRAYFVFPG
+369 TGTMKCYRAYFVFPG
-384 KKGIVETEAKITNHD
+384 KKSIVETEAKITNHD

-424 KVAKVKNASQLP
+424 KMGKVKNASQLP

-445 RIMVK
+445 RIMVI

>member
-1 MPIYNLK
+1 M
-8 QKNKRLKKKRIE
+8 KKKLIE

-32 LPTYADDNTNT
+32 LPTYADDNANT

-64 IANKEKGTA
+64 IANKEKGKA

-102 NVATFRLFKIS
+102 NVATFKLDIIKS
-113 KGYQFQLVPY
+113 GYRFQLEPY
-123 NDPING
+123 EKPESG
-129 YLSIAG
+129 YLSCYDDG
-135 ESSRPCLQNKSKT
+135 VLRLYGKT
-148 EMKIKIN
+148 YATMTITIIN
-155 NKEGK
+155 NEK
-160 ANVRRQNPAKNL
+160 AKLKLTKLPYYLN
-172 GIVDN
+172 IVNDDY
-177 NIKFADSQFIYVY
+177 IQFSYYDLKRVY
-190 IYKQLPLSITSSL
+190 IYKQLPLSITPSL

-212 ETVKDTD
+212 ETVKDKD
-219 ITGKVIPNIK
+219 ITGKVPSIK
-229 IDRRFDADGG
+229 IDRSFIADGG
-239 WYSICLPFSLT
+239 WYTICLPFSLT
-250 ADDINKQFKGAEFQE
+250 EDDIKKQFKDAVFQR

-280 KKVTTTKAGK
+280 KKVTTTEAGK

-301 AADLTFNNKLIEQTT
+301 AADLTFINKLIEQTT
-316 PVDVN
+316 PVDVSY
-321 HKLGSDANKT
+321 KLGSDANKT

-343 NSEEMAD
+343 DSEELAD

-369 SGTMKCYRAYFVFPG
+369 TGTMKCYRAYFVFPG

-399 EATAVQPVKRQEAE
+399 EATAVKPVKRQEAE

-424 KVAKVKNASQLP
+424 KMGKVKNASQLP

>member
-1 MPIYNLK
+1 M
-8 QKNKRLKKKRIE
+8 KKKRIE

-32 LPTYADDNTNT
+32 LPTYADDNANT

-64 IANKEKGTA
+64 IADKEKGTA
-73 LCKDFYKKG
+73 LCKDFYKLKADA
-82 TKDPNM
+82 KNM

-212 ETVKDTD
+212 ETVKDKD

-280 KKVTTTKAGK
+280 KKVTTTEAGK

-301 AADLTFNNKLIEQTT
+301 AADLTFINKLIEQTT

-343 NSEEMAD
+343 NSEELAD

-363 LVSPNG
+363 LVSPNDT
-369 SGTMKCYRAYFVFPG
+369 GTMKCYRAYFVFPG

>member
-1 MPIYNLK
+1 M
-8 QKNKRLKKKRIE
+8 KKKRIE

-32 LPTYADDNTNT
+32 LPTYADDNANT

-64 IANKEKGTA
+64 IANKEKGKA

-93 YGDFFIINE
+93 YGDCFIINE
-102 NVATFRLFKIS
+102 NVATFRLFKTS
-113 KGYQFQLVPY
+113 DGYQFQLVPY
-123 NDPING
+123 HEPTNG
-129 YLSIAG
+129 FLSID
-135 ESSRPCLQNKSKT
+135 SSKLCLRSRTYSVMTIKS
-148 EMKIKIN
+148 IN
-155 NKEGK
+155 EEGK
-160 ANVRRQNPAKNL
+160 VDFRSKSPAANL
-172 GIVDN
+172 GFASNKFIFDN
-177 NIKFADSQFIYVY
+177 DYNKYVY
-190 IYKQLPLSITSSL
+190 IYKSITPSL

-212 ETVKDTD
+212 ETVKDKD
-219 ITGKVIPNIK
+219 ITGKVIPSIK
-229 IDRRFDADGG
+229 IDRSFVADGG
-239 WYSICLPFSLT
+239 WYTICLPFSLT

-280 KKVTTTKAGK
+280 KKVTTTEAGK

-301 AADLTFNNKLIEQTT
+301 AADLTFINKLIEQTT

-321 HKLGSDANKT
+321 HKLDSDANKT

-343 NSEEMAD
+343 NSEELAD

>member
-1 MPIYNLK
+1 M
-8 QKNKRLKKKRIE
+8 KKKRIE

-32 LPTYADDNTNT
+32 LPTYADDNANT

-51 NVSELTDDGTLFI
+51 NVSELTTDGTLFI

-102 NVATFRLFKIS
+102 NVATFRLYKTS
-113 KGYQFQLVPY
+113 SGYQFQLVPY
-123 NDPING
+123 DDPTNG
-129 YLSIAG
+129 FLSIDG
-135 ESSRPCLQNKSKT
+135 SRPYLRSRSKN
-148 EMKIKIN
+148 EMKIEIN

-160 ANVRRQNPAKNL
+160 AKARRQDPAKNL
-172 GIVDN
+172 GIVNN
-177 NIKFADSQFIYVY
+177 NIKFGDSQFIYVY
-190 IYKQLPLSITSSL
+190 IYKSITPSL

-212 ETVKDTD
+212 ETVKDKD
-219 ITGKVIPNIK
+219 ITGKVPSIK
-229 IDRRFDADGG
+229 IDRSFVADGG

-250 ADDINKQFKGAEFQE
+250 EDDIKNQFKGAVFQG

-280 KKVTTTKAGK
+280 KKVTTTEAGK
-290 PYLIKPIKDIT
+290 PYLIKPKKDIT
-301 AADLTFNNKLIEQTT
+301 AADLTFINKLIEQTT

-321 HKLGSDANKT
+321 HKLDSDANKT

-343 NSEEMAD
+343 NSEELAD
-350 KNIKFLSGEKGLD
+350 KNIKFLSGVKGLD
-363 LVSPNG
+363 LVSPNDT
-369 SGTMKCYRAYFVFPG
+369 GTMKCYRAYFVFPG

>member
-1 MPIYNLK
+1 M
-8 QKNKRLKKKRIE
+8 KKKRIE

-32 LPTYADDNTNT
+32 LPTYADDNANT

-64 IANKEKGTA
+64 IANKEKGKA

-93 YGDFFIINE
+93 YGDCFIINE
-102 NVATFRLFKIS
+102 NVATFRLFKTS
-113 KGYQFQLVPY
+113 DGYQFQLVPY
-123 NDPING
+123 HEPTNG
-129 YLSIAG
+129 FLSIDG
-135 ESSRPCLQNKSKT
+135 SKLCLRSRTYSVMTIKS
-148 EMKIKIN
+148 IN
-155 NKEGK
+155 EEGK
-160 ANVRRQNPAKNL
+160 VDFRSKSPAANL
-172 GIVDN
+172 GFASNKFIFDN
-177 NIKFADSQFIYVY
+177 DYNKYVY
-190 IYKQLPLSITSSL
+190 IYKSITPSL

-212 ETVKDTD
+212 ETVKDKD
-219 ITGKVIPNIK
+219 ITGKVIPSIK
-229 IDRRFDADGG
+229 IDRSFDADGG
-239 WYSICLPFSLT
+239 WYTICLPFSLT
-250 ADDINKQFKGAEFQE
+250 ADDINKQFNGAEFQE

-280 KKVTTTKAGK
+280 KKVTTTEAGK

-301 AADLTFNNKLIEQTT
+301 AADLTFINKQIEQTT
-316 PVDVN
+316 PVDVSCM
-321 HKLGSDANKT
+321 LGSDASKT

-343 NSEEMAD
+343 NSEELAD
-350 KNIKFLSGEKGLD
+350 KNIKFLSGVKGLD
-363 LVSPNG
+363 LVSPNDTV
-369 SGTMKCYRAYFVFPG
+369 TMKFNRAYFVFPG

>member
-1 MPIYNLK
+1 M
-8 QKNKRLKKKRIE
+8 KKKRIE

-32 LPTYADDNTNT
+32 LPTYADDNANT

-51 NVSELTDDGTLFI
+51 KESELTDDGTLFI
-64 IANKEKGTA
+64 IANKEKGKA

-93 YGDFFIINE
+93 YGDCFIINE
-102 NVATFRLFKIS
+102 NIATFRLFKTS
-113 KGYQFQLVPY
+113 DGYQFQLVPY
-123 NDPING
+123 HEPTNG
-129 YLSIAG
+129 FLSIDG
-135 ESSRPCLQNKSKT
+135 SKLCLRSRTYSVMTIKS
-148 EMKIKIN
+148 IN
-155 NKEGK
+155 EEGK
-160 ANVRRQNPAKNL
+160 VDFRSKSPAANL
-172 GIVDN
+172 GFASN
-177 NIKFADSQFIYVY
+177 KFIFYNDYNKYVY
-190 IYKQLPLSITSSL
+190 IYKSITPSL

-212 ETVKDTD
+212 ETVKDKD
-219 ITGKVIPNIK
+219 ITGKVIPSIK
-229 IDRRFDADGG
+229 IDRSFVADGG

-250 ADDINKQFKGAEFQE
+250 EADINKQFKGAEFQD

-301 AADLTFNNKLIEQTT
+301 AADLTFINKQIEQTT
-316 PVDVN
+316 PVDVSYM
-321 HKLGSDANKT
+321 LGSDVNKT

-343 NSEEMAD
+343 NSEELAD

-363 LVSPNG
+363 LVSPNCT
-369 SGTMKCYRAYFVFPG
+369 GTMKCYRAYFVFPG
-384 KKGIVETEAKITNHD
+384 KKGNVETEAKITNHD
-399 EATAVQPVKRQEAE
+399 EATAVQPVKSQEAE

>member
-1 MPIYNLK
+1 M
-8 QKNKRLKKKRIE
+8 KKKRIE

-32 LPTYADDNTNT
+32 LPTYADDNANT

-64 IANKEKGTA
+64 IANKEKGKA

-93 YGDFFIINE
+93 YGDCFIINE
-102 NVATFRLFKIS
+102 NVATFRLFKTS
-113 KGYQFQLVPY
+113 DGYQFQLVPY
-123 NDPING
+123 HEPTNG
-129 YLSIAG
+129 FLSIDG
-135 ESSRPCLQNKSKT
+135 SKLCLRSRTYSVMTIKS
-148 EMKIKIN
+148 IN
-155 NKEGK
+155 EEGK
-160 ANVRRQNPAKNL
+160 VDFRSKSPAANL
-172 GIVDN
+172 GFASN
-177 NIKFADSQFIYVY
+177 KFIFYNDYNKYVY
-190 IYKQLPLSITSSL
+190 IYKSITPSL

-212 ETVKDTD
+212 ETVKDKD
-219 ITGKVIPNIK
+219 ITGKVIPSIK
-229 IDRRFDADGG
+229 IDRLFVADGG
-239 WYSICLPFSLT
+239 WYTICLPFSLT
-250 ADDINKQFKGAEFQE
+250 EDDIKNQFKGAVFQG

-280 KKVTTTKAGK
+280 KKVTTTEAGK
-290 PYLIKPIKDIT
+290 PYLIKPTKYIT
-301 AADLTFNNKLIEQTT
+301 AADLTFNNKLIDQTT
-316 PVDVN
+316 PVDVSY
-321 HKLGSDANKT
+321 KLGSDANKT

-343 NSEEMAD
+343 DSEELAD

-369 SGTMKCYRAYFVFPG
+369 TGTMRCYRAYFVFPG
-384 KKGIVETEAKITNHD
+384 KKGNVETEAKITNHD